1 MELIWLKL
9 KSELNRLQDT
19 VQRDQRELKISER
32 REMHGEE
39 RGAAWKGEPGWEC
52 KTQCSCKRW
61 GLQKLLLFMWFS
73 PNQSVEARSR
83 GIFSPCCIKMPIIF
97 CLKLLIS
104 ESLGE
109 QLPRH
114 IWLNCFSEASS
125 QKLQGEDSF
134 CTLSDGHGRASLHSQ
149 PADLIVETLWNN
161 SKAQVFIPQQ
171 LGVTKERQFHDS
183 QLMPCTFTLLLG
195 LIPSPLGWQMS
206 PIFFW

>member
-1 MELIWLKL
+1 M
-9 KSELNRLQDT
+9 KSAET
-19 VQRDQRELKISER
+19 V
-32 REMHGEE
+32 
-39 RGAAWKGEPGWEC
+39 
-52 KTQCSCKRW
+52 
-61 GLQKLLLFMWFS
+61 LLFMWFS

-134 CTLSDGHGRASLHSQ
+134 CTISDGYGRASLHSQ
-149 PADLIVETLWNN
+149 PVDPTMEAN
-161 SKAQVFIPQQ
+161 SKAQAFSPQQ
-171 LGVTKERQFHDS
+171 LEVTKQRQFHDS
-183 QLMPCTFTLLLG
+183 PLITCNFALLSG
-195 LIPSPLGWQMS
+195 LILSCLGSQMG
-206 PIFFW
+206 PISLW